1 VGVTQFKIQVYI
13 LSRDRPH
20 LFEETLRSVIEA
32 SNSEVEVV
40 VSDNSV
46 GDSIEEIVKAG
57 YPLVSYTRRIPPLDA
72 CSHFNAI
79 LQEASAEY
87 LVMFHDDDRLMP
99 NYVPVMLGFMESN
112 PSVAA
117 AACNARILARHQ
129 ETERT
134 FMPKVDGFR
143 LIHRSDD
150 FFESYL
156 RIGIDGGSIAPF
168 PGYIYRR
175 SMLQGIALNFK
186 EAGKYS
192 DVSFLSKL
200 LTKGSLAWV
209 YKPLM
214 WYRFHDNNDS
224 GSVSI
229 KGAFALLRYMLANS
243 QIPKQSVS
251 VQDYRF
257 KMWAHWWVGQ
267 FRKQGLGVFC
277 QRVGRIVFR
286 FLATSAIRLAFTR
299 LTFWKLLSRKLFA

>member
-1 VGVTQFKIQVYI
+1 M
-13 LSRDRPH
+13 
-20 LFEETLRSVIEA
+20 FEETLRSVIEA
-32 SNSEVEVV
+32 SNSEVEIV

-46 GDSIEEIVKAG
+46 GDSIQEIVKTN
-57 YPLVSYTRRIPPLDA
+57 YPATIYTRRTPPLDA
-72 CSHFNAI
+72 AGHFNVI
-79 LQEASAEY
+79 LQEATAQY

-99 NYVPVMLGFMESN
+99 NYVQVMLGFMESN
-112 PSVAA
+112 PNVAA
-117 AACNARILARHQ
+117 AACNARVLSGNR

-175 SMLQGIALNFK
+175 AMLQGIVLSPK

-200 LTKGSLAWV
+200 LAKGALAWV

-229 KGAFALLRYMLANS
+229 TAAFALLRYMLANS
-243 QIPKQSVS
+243 EISRKSVAAR
-251 VQDYRF
+251 DYRF

-267 FRKQGLGVFC
+267 LKKQGLGVFG

-286 FLATSAIRLAFTR
+286 FLAASAVRLAFTR
-299 LTFWKLLSRKLFA
+299 LTFWKLLSRKLLA